1 MRSFAL
7 PTSAFLAAMVL
18 SIASAARALEVA
30 PIIKAVGSAPSNFFS
45 GGPISGAPQTVANN
59 RVLRF
64 TVNPG
69 PTGGGGFT
77 IPISNGE
84 NGRSVTA
91 GRGPVNAAEEYRP
104 AYASTYGFADGVNH
118 DLDNPTPVGLAIAA
132 VNNGGRI
139 QNGNAFRFSV
149 WIKHDLA
156 NPVNSELAVEPILK
170 FELWS
175 DAQSTYADY
184 DGTKLAPEFGDRL
197 WDTDIN
203 GRNGYFAPFEP
214 SVSTVLDLNND
225 GDVPSGVTPVTS
237 VPVVDDWLLV
247 ETTIVINDHP
257 DGLDPTRGWE
267 IGGTQ
272 YFVDAIEEIRATFFL
287 GDFSDNSMLLTNG
300 SIYVDNALME
310 IFPDEAAM
318 AATPNPNTKPVG
330 LAGDL
335 NFDEQVNGTD
345 FLVWQ
350 RGLGLLYNAT
360 DLNNIRTNFGAG
372 GSAEP
377 ALNASV
383 LAYVSAVPE
392 PATGVLAL
400 GGLLGLGRLRRRIGG

>member
-1 MRSFAL
+1 MRSFHLLTAAL
-7 PTSAFLAAMVL
+7 LAATL
-18 SIASAARALEVA
+18 LTAADAARALEVV

-45 GGPISGAPQTVANN
+45 GGPISGAPQTVNNN
-59 RVLRF
+59 RVLKF

-69 PTGGGGFT
+69 PIGGGGFT

-84 NGRSVTA
+84 NGRSVTS
-91 GRGPVNAAEEYRP
+91 GRGPMNAAEEYRP
-104 AYASTYGFADGVNH
+104 AYASMFGFADGINH
-118 DLDNPTPVGLAIAA
+118 DLNNPTPVGLAIAA
-132 VNNGGRI
+132 VNGGGRI

-149 WIKHDLA
+149 WIKHDLVS
-156 NPVNSELAVEPILK
+156 PVNSELAVEPILK

-184 DGTKLAPEFGDRL
+184 DGTKAVPEFGDRL

-203 GRNGYFAPFEP
+203 GRNGFFSPFEP

-247 ETTIVINDHP
+247 ETTIVIDDRP
-257 DGLDPTRGWE
+257 DDLDPERGWE

-272 YFVDAIEEIRATFFL
+272 YSVDAIEEIRATFFM
-287 GDFSDNSMLLTNG
+287 GDFSENSMTLTNG

-318 AATPNPNTKPVG
+318 EATPNPNTKPVG
-330 LAGDL
+330 IAGDL

-360 DLNNIRTNFGAG
+360 HLNNIKANFGAG
-372 GSAEP
+372 GSAES

-383 LAYVSAVPE
+383 LAYVGAAPE
-392 PATGVLAL
+392 PASGVLAL
-400 GGLLGLGRLRRRIGG
+400 SGVFFLARLRRRISG